1 MVVTVLQETR
11 YRQRYLDGIVNH
23 DHVRNIFVTRARI
36 VQYVRKYLD
45 DRQFLEVM
53 LCWLPPTCT
62 ESALLCQAFTVSS
75 AAPLSQAPL
84 DLSCSNC
91 HPMHTDQAPNS
102 LIHQKPPPL
111 FWTVIIACYHYCIT
125 LP

>member
-1 MVVTVLQETR
+1 MVATVLQETR

-53 LCWLPPTCT
+53 LCWIPPVCT
-62 ESALLCQAFTVSS
+62 TSPILCQARG
-75 AAPLSQAPL
+75 
-84 DLSCSNC
+84 
-91 HPMHTDQAPNS
+91 
-102 LIHQKPPPL
+102 PPPCTDIWMPSVFHQL
-111 FWTVIIACYHYCIT
+111 RFSVMHPLTFHARFNQPMQAEQACNSTIN
-125 LP
+125 